1 MRTADTA
8 KLLLLNKA
16 QNAQQDVRSYMDG
29 WREICQLEHENKK
42 LRWLIVNGE
51 RVFGSLWREASDEDI
66 ELVRRLPSECEHNY
80 VYDGHGHNY
89 SIWKCLNCGDE
100 QER

>member
-8 KLLLLNKA
+8 KLLLRNKI
-16 QNAQQDVRSYMDG
+16 QNAQQDVRTYSDA
-29 WREICQLEHENKK
+29 WREVMALEHENDK

-66 ELVRRLPSECEHNY
+66 ELVRHLPSECDHNY
-80 VYDGHGHNY
+80 QYEGHGHNY
-89 SIWKCLNCGDE
+89 SIWKCFKCGAE